1 MQGSQLFDI
10 LMIAVAAVLL
20 FRLYTVLGRRTGN
33 ERTREDFRLSGP
45 QPAPRQA
52 EKVAVADV
60 GSVKPEQAR
69 EIPGDPVAQALLD
82 IKLADRTFET
92 DKFVSGARAAY
103 EMILTAFSSG
113 DRAALKPLL
122 NEEVFTAFDTV
133 IRKREQAG
141 EKVAFTFVGFKDVK
155 IVHAAVK
162 GRNGEVTVS
171 FGAQFISATSDANGK
186 VIEGD
191 TRTVRDVTDFW
202 TFARDLRARDPNW
215 TLVAT
220 SGDLP

>member
-45 QPAPRQA
+45 QPSSRPA
-52 EKVAVADV
+52 EKVAIAD
-60 GSVKPEQAR
+60 GASLKPEQTR
-69 EIPGDPVAQALLD
+69 EVAGDPAAQGLLD

-103 EMILTAFSSG
+103 ELILTAFSSG
-113 DRAALKPLL
+113 DRVALKPLL
-122 NEEVFTAFDTV
+122 NDEVFAVFDAV
-133 IRKREQAG
+133 IRKREQG
-141 EKVAFTFVGFKDVK
+141 REKVAFTFVGFKDVK

-162 GRNGEVTVS
+162 SRSGEITVS
-171 FGAQFISATSDANGK
+171 FGAQFISATSDASGK

-191 TRTVRDVTDFW
+191 TRTVRDVTDVW